1 MTLLIVTIIVLLLA
15 VSLLLFVPWG
25 RAQSPD
31 RNEMNRAFYHARLQE
46 LEHDNAPVS
55 PEQRARMVEELQQN
69 LLQDIPDEPGSR
81 NARASSRWIMLP
93 AVLLL
98 AAVSIGVFL
107 KTSGVSKVREWQA
120 VTQQTPALMQR
131 VMDPNAQPLNMEEM
145 ARLGLGLRTR
155 LQDDPTNVQAWQMLG
170 RIGMVL
176 NNASTATEAF
186 ERAWKLAPDNTSVRL
201 DYAEVLT
208 RSADPQDNQQGGA
221 MLREMLRADHTNI
234 RVLSLLAF
242 NAFEQKQ
249 YQEAIGAWQI
259 MLRLLPAN
267 DERRAV
273 IERSV
278 AQAKVESGVDNV
290 KLAVTITLTP
300 EAKKTLPENG
310 ILFISVTDGESN
322 VPVAVKKLPL
332 SHFPL
337 SLTLDDTDAMMS
349 NRPLSGLHRGV
360 VKVHI
365 SQNGRPEPQSGDWL
379 GESATI
385 ALPAQGPVAVEV
397 SRQQP

>member
-1 MTLLIVTIIVLLLA
+1 MTLLIITIIVLLLA
-15 VSLLLFVPWG
+15 VSLLLFAPWG
-25 RAQSPD
+25 RSPGQD

-46 LEHDNAPVS
+46 LEQDNAPAS
-55 PEQRARMVEELQQN
+55 NEQRARMVEELQQN
-69 LLQDIPDEPGSR
+69 LLQDIPDEPGAR
-81 NARASSRWIMLP
+81 RGRASSRWAMVP

-98 AAVSIGVFL
+98 AAVSIGVFM
-107 KTSGVSKVREWQA
+107 KTSDVAKVREWQV

-176 NNASTATEAF
+176 NNASTATNAF
-186 ERAWKLAPDNTSVRL
+186 ERAWRLAPDNASVKL

-208 RSADPQDNQQGGA
+208 RSADPEDNQQGGA

-249 YQEAIGAWQI
+249 YREAIGAWQI
-259 MLRLLPAN
+259 MLRLLPVG
-267 DERRAV
+267 DERRGV
-273 IERSV
+273 IERSI
-278 AQAKVESGVDNV
+278 AQAKVEAGIDNV

-300 EAKKTLPENG
+300 EAKKNLPEKG
-310 ILFISVTDGESN
+310 MLFVSVTDGESN
-322 VPVAVKKLPL
+322 VPVAAKKLPL
-332 SHFPL
+332 SRFPL
-337 SLTLDDTDAMMS
+337 SLTLDDTDAMMP
-349 NRPLSGLHRGV
+349 NRSLSGLHRGV

-365 SQNGRPEPQSGDWL
+365 SQSGRPEPQSGDWL
-379 GESATI
+379 GESATV
-385 ALPAQGPVAVEV
+385 ALPGQGPVAVEV

>member
-46 LEHDNAPVS
+46 LEQDNAPVS

-120 VTQQTPALMQR
+120 VTQQTPTLMQR
-131 VMDPNAQPLNMEEM
+131 VMDPNAQPLNMEDM

-259 MLRLLPAN
+259 MLRLLPC
-267 DERRAV
+267 ER
-273 IERSV
+273 
-278 AQAKVESGVDNV
+278 
-290 KLAVTITLTP
+290 
-300 EAKKTLPENG
+300 
-310 ILFISVTDGESN
+310 
-322 VPVAVKKLPL
+322 
-332 SHFPL
+332 
-337 SLTLDDTDAMMS
+337 
-349 NRPLSGLHRGV
+349 
-360 VKVHI
+360 
-365 SQNGRPEPQSGDWL
+365 
-379 GESATI
+379 
-385 ALPAQGPVAVEV
+385 
-397 SRQQP
+397 

>member
-1 MTLLIVTIIVLLLA
+1 MTLLIVTIVILLLA

-25 RAQSPD
+25 REQSPD
-31 RNEMNRAFYHARLQE
+31 RSDMNRAFYHARLQE
-46 LEHDNAPVS
+46 LEQDNAPVS
-55 PEQRARMVEELQQN
+55 PEQRERMIEELQQN
-69 LLQDIPDEPGSR
+69 LLQDIPDEPGS
-81 NARASSRWIMLP
+81 AHKGASSRWVMLP
-93 AVLLL
+93 AVAVL

-120 VTQQTPALMQR
+120 VTEQTPLLMQR

-155 LQDDPTNVQAWQMLG
+155 LQDDPSNVQAWQMLG

-186 ERAWKLAPDNTSVRL
+186 ERAWKLAPDNASVKL

-221 MLREMLRADHTNI
+221 MLREMLRTDHTNI

-249 YQEAIGAWQI
+249 YPEAIGAWQI
-259 MLRLLPAN
+259 MLRLLPAG
-267 DERRAV
+267 DERRSV
-273 IERSV
+273 IERSI
-278 AQAKVESGVDNV
+278 AQAKVEAGIDNV

-300 EAKKTLPENG
+300 EAKKTLPDKG
-310 ILFISVTDGESN
+310 ILFVSVTDGESN

-337 SLTLDDTDAMMS
+337 SLTLDDTDAMMP
-349 NRPLSGLHRGV
+349 NRPLSGLHQGV

-365 SQNGRPEPQSGDWL
+365 SRNGRPEPQSGDWL